1 MNLTL
6 LPMNKINMPKR
17 LGKQKIKLSYFR
29 KIEISVYTVKFEDK
43 KELYI
48 VKTQYYILVN
58 KLVFHSIWVNH
69 SATT

>member
-6 LPMNKINMPKR
+6 LQMNKINMPKR

-48 VKTQYYILVN
+48 VKTQYYILV